1 VLLSFQ
7 GGGSST
13 PDLRKEGSAAQ
24 SSSSGTTI
32 PGFTFFKLHV
42 LIPDICAD
50 GIRGKDGQGITN
62 LTKSNPGIKKIWISG
77 ECNPGTDERI
87 CRVEGD
93 AKGVAVVLAFVAD
106 KIRDELWNTK
116 KDRSKQ
122 VQIYRRSTYLRLLQF
137 KVLSVCVFNESNV
150 SN

>member
-1 VLLSFQ
+1 
-7 GGGSST
+7 
-13 PDLRKEGSAAQ
+13 
-24 SSSSGTTI
+24 
-32 PGFTFFKLHV
+32 V

-50 GIRGKDGQGITN
+50 GILGKDGQGTTN
-62 LTKSNPGIKKIWISG
+62 LKKSTPGIKKIWIPG
-77 ECNPGTDERI
+77 ECIPGTDERF

-122 VQIYRRSTYLRLLQF
+122 VQIYRRSTCLRPLQF